1 MQDLIYG
8 IWKNDKA
15 KRIAIWEDV
24 MKETLVFFK
33 QMTELGYEDRIGQQ
47 DMSYDII
54 ESIRDNQD
62 IIVEASVGIGKSYAY
77 LIPLM
82 YYYKITKKPF
92 IVSTSTITLQ
102 EQIQKD
108 IVKLSEMLEIPI
120 DITIAKGKNN
130 YLCKERLFHIR
141 DKAIKERFNNL
152 KENEGLNDRANLQDM
167 PEEIWNKININECKF
182 QKCSSYYTC
191 NFIKKR
197 EKMKES
203 KGAIICNH
211 DLLLENQKRKINEQ
225 KLLLSATEIIVL
237 DEAHNLEIK
246 ARNSYKKVLTFSN
259 VSSIINKSYRLL
271 SKVGYPIYS
280 SEISELNEKIK
291 EFFGM
296 VKQQAEKQI
305 NILIKKNIIL
315 NKEDME
321 TCDIE
326 FTESI
331 VNTSKKI
338 YEKLEKYS
346 SSVQLYDRRNNED
359 SVADSLLEIIQF
371 YKELSNGKD
380 SSVVFWIEKS
390 KKNYLMASCPKNI
403 NEKLRNILFNDK
415 ETVKILT
422 SATLN
427 TSIDKNEYYDYFMKT
442 IGLSKSQKLFI
453 SEPKESPFDIE
464 NNTLLYY
471 SNDIA
476 HPQKEHNKYIE
487 DITNRIVD
495 LISITEGKTLILF
508 TAKAD
513 MKIVYDKLKNKKL
526 PYKLIIQNEGSSQ
539 IKTKED
545 FKEDI
550 NSVLLSTGTFWEG
563 IDIQGNSLSS
573 VIIVRL
579 PFPILDP
586 VIKYKSSLVKD
597 PMSVYLPEMI
607 IKLKQGVG
615 RLIRCNTDKGII
627 AILDSRI
634 GDSSKSSYKEQV
646 FDCIKSVNKTTDL
659 ECVKKF
665 VKEKEII

>member
-1 MQDLIYG
+1 MG
-8 IWKNDKA
+8 
-15 KRIAIWEDV
+15 RC
-24 MKETLVFFK
+24 
-33 QMTELGYEDRIGQQ
+33 YE
-47 DMSYDII
+47 
-54 ESIRDNQD
+54 
-62 IIVEASVGIGKSYAY
+62 
-77 LIPLM
+77 
-82 YYYKITKKPF
+82 
-92 IVSTSTITLQ
+92 
-102 EQIQKD
+102 
-108 IVKLSEMLEIPI
+108 
-120 DITIAKGKNN
+120 
-130 YLCKERLFHIR
+130 
-141 DKAIKERFNNL
+141 
-152 KENEGLNDRANLQDM
+152 
-167 PEEIWNKININECKF
+167 
-182 QKCSSYYTC
+182 
-191 NFIKKR
+191 
-197 EKMKES
+197 
-203 KGAIICNH
+203 
-211 DLLLENQKRKINEQ
+211 
-225 KLLLSATEIIVL
+225 
-237 DEAHNLEIK
+237 
-246 ARNSYKKVLTFSN
+246 
-259 VSSIINKSYRLL
+259 
-271 SKVGYPIYS
+271 
-280 SEISELNEKIK
+280 
-291 EFFGM
+291 
-296 VKQQAEKQI
+296 
-305 NILIKKNIIL
+305 
-315 NKEDME
+315 
-321 TCDIE
+321 
-326 FTESI
+326 
-331 VNTSKKI
+331 
-338 YEKLEKYS
+338 
-346 SSVQLYDRRNNED
+346 
-359 SVADSLLEIIQF
+359 
-371 YKELSNGKD
+371 
-380 SSVVFWIEKS
+380 
-390 KKNYLMASCPKNI
+390 
-403 NEKLRNILFNDK
+403 RNILFNDK

>member
-1 MQDLIYG
+1 MEYG
-8 IWKNDKA
+8 KTI
-15 KRIAIWEDV
+15 
-24 MKETLVFFK
+24 K
-33 QMTELGYEDRIGQQ
+33 QKKSNLGRCYE
-47 DMSYDII
+47 
-54 ESIRDNQD
+54 
-62 IIVEASVGIGKSYAY
+62 
-77 LIPLM
+77 
-82 YYYKITKKPF
+82 
-92 IVSTSTITLQ
+92 
-102 EQIQKD
+102 
-108 IVKLSEMLEIPI
+108 
-120 DITIAKGKNN
+120 
-130 YLCKERLFHIR
+130 
-141 DKAIKERFNNL
+141 
-152 KENEGLNDRANLQDM
+152 
-167 PEEIWNKININECKF
+167 
-182 QKCSSYYTC
+182 
-191 NFIKKR
+191 
-197 EKMKES
+197 
-203 KGAIICNH
+203 
-211 DLLLENQKRKINEQ
+211 
-225 KLLLSATEIIVL
+225 
-237 DEAHNLEIK
+237 
-246 ARNSYKKVLTFSN
+246 
-259 VSSIINKSYRLL
+259 
-271 SKVGYPIYS
+271 
-280 SEISELNEKIK
+280 
-291 EFFGM
+291 
-296 VKQQAEKQI
+296 
-305 NILIKKNIIL
+305 
-315 NKEDME
+315 
-321 TCDIE
+321 
-326 FTESI
+326 
-331 VNTSKKI
+331 
-338 YEKLEKYS
+338 
-346 SSVQLYDRRNNED
+346 
-359 SVADSLLEIIQF
+359 
-371 YKELSNGKD
+371 
-380 SSVVFWIEKS
+380 
-390 KKNYLMASCPKNI
+390 
-403 NEKLRNILFNDK
+403 RNILFNDK

-442 IGLSKSQKLFI
+442 IGLSKRQKVFI

-634 GDSSKSSYKEQV
+634 GGSSKSSYKEQV